1 MSQGFSL
8 IYNIFITEMVDK
20 VTYEVLDALAERF
33 IPEGIHETL
42 HVDSREMWIDL
53 MIALLE
59 SKVIDKKM
67 SIITKCAVSWE
78 SLLIQK
84 ISIQN

>member
-1 MSQGFSL
+1 
-8 IYNIFITEMVDK
+8 MVDK

-33 IPEGIHETL
+33 IPEGIHKTL
-42 HVDSREMWIDL
+42 HIDSREVWIDL
-53 MIALLE
+53 MVSLLE
-59 SKVIDKKM
+59 SEAIERKM
-67 SIITKCAVSWE
+67 SLITKCAISWE

>member
-1 MSQGFSL
+1 
-8 IYNIFITEMVDK
+8 MVDK

-42 HVDSREMWIDL
+42 YVDSREMWRGI
-53 MIALLE
+53 MISLLE
-59 SKVIDKKM
+59 SKVIERKM
-67 SIITKCAVSWE
+67 SIITKCAISWE
-78 SLLIQK
+78 QLLIQK